1 MTRQFSI
8 SNIRVTKIIF
18 LPSLSSILFA
28 NIILKFTLKFVTKQ
42 SSNWGRGN
50 HRKEGEGGG
59 KKRKEKSFP
68 RAGNVSR
75 GNRNS
80 LETIRSKRKVA
91 VQRSELM
98 AHT

>member
-8 SNIRVTKIIF
+8 SNIRVTKIIS

-28 NIILKFTLKFVTKQ
+28 NIILKFILKFVTKQ
-42 SSNWGRGN
+42 SSNC
-50 HRKEGEGGG
+50 RKEEEAGG

-68 RAGNVSR
+68 RAGNVTR

-91 VQRSELM
+91 VQRSVLM